1 MISRRSTLALIA
13 GSALALPDL
22 TRAQTPAPV
31 CVDPAKLTLGQRSQR
46 RSLGYVDPSADPK
59 KRCRTCAFFTGTA
72 GGCGT
77 CQLMTGAPVGAAA
90 LCRSYAPKGA

>member
-13 GSALALPDL
+13 AGAIGIPGFA
-22 TRAQTPAPV
+22 RAADPAPV
-31 CVDPAKLTLGQRSQR
+31 CIDPAKLTLGQRSQR
-46 RSLGYVDPSADPK
+46 RSLGYADPSADPK
-59 KRCRTCAFFTGTA
+59 KRCGTCAFFTGTTS
-72 GGCGT
+72 GCGT